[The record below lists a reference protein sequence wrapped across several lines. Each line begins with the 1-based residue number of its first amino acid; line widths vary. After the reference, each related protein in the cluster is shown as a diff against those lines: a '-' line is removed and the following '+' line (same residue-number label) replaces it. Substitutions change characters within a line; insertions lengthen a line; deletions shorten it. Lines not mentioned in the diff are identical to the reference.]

1 MPAPNRT
8 RSRCTS
14 HASGRSLRRWVSGD
28 SSIPFVASVTDSTR
42 RDEMRLFRILPA
54 TAVIAAALS
63 FAGVAPASAMVLWCE
78 SDPPIQLVTPA
89 GTNITGNNQIY
100 APRDAMHLSPPL
112 PASAPAL
119 SDGHGGALPPRAL
132 PSPRGGLPWL

>member
-14 HASGRSLRRWVSGD
+14 HASGRRLRRWVSGD

-54 TAVIAAALS
+54 AAVIAAALS

-89 GTNITGNNQIY
+89 GTNITVNNQIY
-100 APRDAMHLSPPL
+100 GPRYDKHLSTHFPPSATPL
-112 PASAPAL
+112 P
-119 SDGHGGALPPRAL
+119 DGHA
-132 PSPRGGLPWL
+132 S